1 MLTLAFIIM
10 TMTMIPGYNITRNF
24 SESIYAQSLGT
35 ETGNMNT
42 EGNLEETNNITNV
55 NVTETNIPDGGNI
68 VSNQYIVILKENSTF
83 TPQHADNTAISLSEE
98 WSDYGLNITSFPEVG
113 MLTIDLNQ
121 TIAQEGEEGTASVA
135 DILDRIQNNPNVD

>member
-1 MLTLAFIIM
+1 MLTLTFIIM

-98 WSDYGLNITSFPEVG
+98 
-113 MLTIDLNQ
+113 
-121 TIAQEGEEGTASVA
+121 
-135 DILDRIQNNPNVD
+135 